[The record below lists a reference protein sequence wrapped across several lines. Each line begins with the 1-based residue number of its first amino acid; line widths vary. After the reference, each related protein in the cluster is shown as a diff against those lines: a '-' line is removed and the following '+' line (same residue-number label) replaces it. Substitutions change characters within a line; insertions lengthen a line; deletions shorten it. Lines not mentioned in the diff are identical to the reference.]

1 VAAPQRE
8 SFDPLPLQPV
18 STPLRRH
25 SAPAALASAGPPALN
40 NTPDALSLL
49 RALKRRWVLAF
60 SLGIVLAGFAGAAAY
75 FALPAKFTAFAI
87 MQVSSQSGGPF
98 GRQDNRSEFGTYI
111 KTLAGRL
118 KSREV
123 LVKTIS
129 QDQVRHL
136 RLIKKHPDALSTLTW
151 MEENL
156 KVEFSDN
163 SELLTVSLTGEEQN
177 DLQVI
182 VNGLTKSFLDTINK
196 QELKTRSET
205 VDKVKLLYATSKE
218 KLTEK
223 FNAKEELLRAQGFK
237 DQLALMQHQQ
247 NIQNQLQ
254 RVQDQLSSYQLEV
267 SKKQA
272 QLANLQATQKKLQTE
287 PGPDAS
293 EKEMLDGDQELRTL
307 QAKILRHERAVDI
320 MEKAGHRETD
330 SNLVQAKSDFA
341 ASKKKFDDRLKEV
354 RQEFGR
360 KNAQKQMGEIANAI
374 NLLQVELVP
383 WEKHFE
389 KMLER
394 EKDLGDKVANFK
406 DSVNRHSLLDGEIKQ
421 LEASTDDLHK
431 RLKEAEIAAAA
442 GARITP
448 IGEAEL
454 QPRDVKKRVM
464 FLLAAPIFGLCLA
477 MFGVSWWE
485 CSARRIHEPEEVV
498 ASLAMR
504 VVGQVPEMPDPKRR
518 GAHDPQEEEI
528 YRHNLVESIDAI
540 RTMLLRSDGSEPI
553 RVVMVTSA
561 VSGEGKTTLAS
572 NLAMSLAR
580 AGRRTLLVDCDLRR
594 PAAHQLFEQ
603 TLQPGFSE
611 VVLQEVELPDAVRPT
626 TADPNL
632 FLLPAGQ
639 WDREVVQELAKSGV
653 TSIFE
658 KLRSEFDFIVVD
670 SHPVLPATDS
680 LLIAQQVDA
689 VILSL
694 MRDVSQM
701 HLVHDACQQLSTLGI
716 RLFGAVVNGV
726 PVKIYGKSYQYTTP
740 PQPTPAA

>member
-1 VAAPQRE
+1 MAAPQRE
-8 SFDPLPLQPV
+8 PFEPLPMQPV
-18 STPLRRH
+18 STLPRRT
-25 SAPAALASAGPPALN
+25 APAAIASAGPPALS
-40 NTPDALSLL
+40 NTPDAFAML

-60 SLGIVLAGFAGAAAY
+60 ALGIVLAGVAGAAAY

-87 MQVSSQSGGPF
+87 MQVSSQNGGPF
-98 GRQDNRSEFGTYI
+98 GRNESRSEFGTYI

-182 VNGLTKSFLDTINK
+182 VNNLTKSFLDMINK
-196 QELKTRSET
+196 QEEKARKSQISRVE
-205 VDKVKLLYATSKE
+205 VLYAGSKE
-218 KLTEK
+218 NLTTK
-223 FNAKEELLRAQGFK
+223 FNTKEELLRAQGFK
-237 DQLALMQHQQ
+237 DQLSLMQHQQ
-247 NIQNQLQ
+247 NVQNQLQ
-254 RVQDQLSSYQLEV
+254 RVQEQMIANQLEM

-272 QLANLQATQKKLQTE
+272 QLANLKATEKRMQAE
-287 PGPDAS
+287 PGPEAL
-293 EKEMLDGDQELRTL
+293 EKEMVDVDQELRTL
-307 QAKILRHERAVDI
+307 TAKMMRHERAVDI
-320 MEKAGHRETD
+320 MEKAGHPDTE
-330 SNLVQAKSDFA
+330 SNLVQARGDH
-341 ASKKKFDDRLKEV
+341 ASAKKKFDDRLKVV
-354 RQEFGR
+354 RLEFGR
-360 KNAQKQMGEIANAI
+360 KGQQKQLADVANQI
-374 NLLQVELVP
+374 SLVSVDLVP

-406 DSVNRHSLLDGEIKQ
+406 ESVNRHTLLDGEIKQ
-421 LEASTDDLHK
+421 LSDATDDLHK
-431 RLKEAEIAAAA
+431 RLKETEITAA
-442 GARITP
+442 GGPRIAP

-454 QPRDVKKRVM
+454 QTRDVKKRIVM
-464 FLLAAPIFGLCLA
+464 LMAAPLMGLLLA

-498 ASLAMR
+498 TSLAMR

-518 GAHDPQEEEI
+518 GAGDPQEDEI

-540 RTMLLRSDGSEPI
+540 RTMLLRGDGSEPM

-561 VSGEGKTTLAS
+561 VGGEGKTTLAS

-580 AGRRTLLVDCDLRR
+580 AGRRTLLIDCDLRR

-626 TADPNL
+626 TADANL
-632 FLLPAGQ
+632 FLLPAGH

-701 HLVHDACQQLSTLGI
+701 HLVHDACKQLSTLGI
-716 RLFGAVVNGV
+716 RLFGAVVSGV
-726 PVKIYGKSYQYTTP
+726 PVKVYGKSYQYP
-740 PQPTPAA
+740 AQQQPTPAA